1 MQALNI
7 LFVGGAKRVSAAR
20 AFKVAG
26 RDLGFDVRIVAYE
39 MGYGLPIETEAQVL
53 QGLRFSDPEILA
65 DLRKAIA
72 EHQIDIAMAYHD
84 HAVGLLAQLSGETFV
99 PTCSLQRCETF
110 FSKIAS
116 NRFFQEIGLPTA
128 GYSQGVPAIAKP
140 DRGSASQGLRIFREQ
155 AELDAFLSSPESS
168 QYELQRFIQGQE
180 YSVDGYINMDGSGHF
195 FAARKR
201 LETLGGEAVKSLTVE
216 HAGILAA
223 CETLAEQEGV
233 RGAITVQFI
242 EDAQSG
248 EIFTME
254 VNPRFGGAML
264 TTWGAGVPWFHMV
277 ICDAKALPH
286 VPVNFQPHTLM
297 VRSFQ
302 EHFFTQYGPN

>member
-7 LFVGGAKRVSAAR
+7 LFVGGAKRVSAAK
-20 AFKVAG
+20 AFKAAG
-26 RDLGFDVRIVAYE
+26 QDLGFDVRIVAYE
-39 MGYGLPIETEAQVL
+39 MGHGLPIESEAIVL

-65 DLRKAIA
+65 DLRKVIA
-72 EHQIDIAMAYHD
+72 EHKIDIAMAYHD
-84 HAVGLLAQLSGETFV
+84 HAVGLLAQLSEETFV
-99 PTCSLQRCETF
+99 PACSLQRCETF

-116 NRFFQEIGLPTA
+116 NRYFQEIGLPTA
-128 GYSQGVPAIAKP
+128 GFNQGVPAIAKP
-140 DRGSASQGLRIFREQ
+140 DKGSASQGLLRFYEQ
-155 AELDAFLSSPESS
+155 SELDAFLARPESS
-168 QYELQRFIQGQE
+168 QYEVQRLISGQE
-180 YSVDGYINMDGSGHF
+180 YSVDGYIYMDGTGHF

-201 LETLGGEAVKSLTVE
+201 LETLGGEAVRSLSVE
-216 HAGILAA
+216 HKGIQAA
-223 CETLAEQEGV
+223 CEILAQQEGI

-242 EDAQSG
+242 EDSQTG

-277 ICDAKALPH
+277 ICDAKGMPH
-286 VPVNFQPHTLM
+286 PTVNFQANTLM

-302 EHFFTQYGPN
+302 EHFFANHDAN